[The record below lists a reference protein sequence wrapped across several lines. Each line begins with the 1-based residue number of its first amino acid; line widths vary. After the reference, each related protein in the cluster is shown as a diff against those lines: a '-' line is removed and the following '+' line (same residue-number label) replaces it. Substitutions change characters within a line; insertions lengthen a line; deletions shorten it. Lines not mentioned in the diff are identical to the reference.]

1 MTEMRPS
8 VKKNGSSVVAGE
20 EDDELKS
27 SGRFMFRMALALTLG
42 YIALGAI
49 VYSVFA
55 DMTWNN
61 ALYFVVVTLTTVG
74 YGDHCR

>member
-8 VKKNGSSVVAGE
+8 VKKNGSSVVVGE